1 MRNVVSTPR
10 AFVIGCCPRRHRFKG
25 TLIFQSCSSMPI
37 GYDNVTTC
45 LALLAGAAVVLAV
58 AAKSTRE
65 RIGNIHRK
73 RQEALERLA
82 AYSEPDFR
90 RRFRMSRERFD
101 NIVRDIRPLVEPVTA
116 VGIARAIASSGSVVK
131 AELKLAASLRILSG
145 GSYLDAGDLYAIHDR
160 SIMEST
166 VWPVCR
172 AIVAST
178 DPDLD
183 NIRFPFD
190 DEMQLRRHE
199 ATFRKHAGNH
209 FTGTVAVGDGCGLCI
224 EQPSDKEV
232 GGNVKDHFSRKY
244 DFAYGFLLFCDGH
257 NQIMSVEA
265 THVASAHDAAMYD
278 FSRVHTSIEEG
289 KLPRWAHVLL
299 DAAFACTEQEL
310 VPWPT
315 PRHGLSVDKDA
326 FNWMLSS
333 QRQAVERT
341 FGILYARWGILW
353 RPLRVKFDNL
363 SLLLHCLCRLHNYC
377 MKDRHVGSLTK
388 MEDMA
393 HEEDHRWKRGDASG
407 HMRLILAQAQMNA
420 PGQGR
425 RVDVE
430 SSRRN
435 QITSV
440 LQHHDVKRPI
450 MSVDAQAVAMLR
462 LDNIY
467 LSQGMR
473 S

>member
-1 MRNVVSTPR
+1 M
-10 AFVIGCCPRRHRFKG
+10 
-25 TLIFQSCSSMPI
+25 
-37 GYDNVTTC
+37 
-45 LALLAGAAVVLAV
+45 LAV
-58 AAKSTRE
+58 SLQSTRE
-65 RIGNIHRK
+65 RVGNLHRK

-82 AYSEPDFR
+82 EYTETDFR
-90 RRFRMSRERFD
+90 RRFRMSRERFHH
-101 NIVRDIRPLVEPVTA
+101 IVEDIRPLVEPLTA
-116 VGIARAIASSGSVVK
+116 IGIARAIASSGSVVK
-131 AELKLAASLRILSG
+131 AELKLAATLRILAG
-145 GSYLDAGDLYAIHDR
+145 GSYLDASDLFAIHDK
-160 SIMEST
+160 SIMLST

-172 AIVAST
+172 AICAST

-199 ATFRKHAGNH
+199 ATFKKQAGIY
-209 FTGTVAVGDGCGLCI
+209 FPGTVAVGDGCGLCI

-257 NQIMSVEA
+257 NHIMSVEA
-265 THVASAHDAAMYD
+265 THVASAHDSAMYD
-278 FSRVHTSIEEG
+278 VSKVHAAIEEG
-289 KLPRWAHVLL
+289 KLPTWAHVLL

-315 PRHGLSVDKDA
+315 PRNGLAVDKDA
-326 FNWMLSS
+326 FNFMLSS

-341 FGILYARWGILW
+341 FGLLYARWGILW
-353 RPLRVKFDNL
+353 RPLRIKFDNL

-377 MKDRHVGSLTK
+377 LKDRHVGSLRR
-388 MEDMA
+388 MEDIA
-393 HEEDHRWKRGDASG
+393 HEEDHRWKRGDGSG
-407 HMRLILAQAQMNA
+407 HMRLILAQAQNTA
-420 PGQGR
+420 PAQGR

-435 QITSV
+435 EITSV
-440 LQHHDVKRPI
+440 LARHGVKRPI

-462 LDNIY
+462 LENMY

-473 S
+473 SSR

>member
-1 MRNVVSTPR
+1 M
-10 AFVIGCCPRRHRFKG
+10 
-25 TLIFQSCSSMPI
+25 
-37 GYDNVTTC
+37 
-45 LALLAGAAVVLAV
+45 LAV
-58 AAKSTRE
+58 TAQATRE

-73 RQEALERLA
+73 RDAALQRLA
-82 AYSEPDFR
+82 EYSATDFR
-90 RRFRMSRERFD
+90 RRFRMSRERFEY
-101 NIVRDIRPLVEPVTA
+101 IVEDIRSRVEPVTPL
-116 VGIARAIASSGSVVK
+116 GIARAIASSGSVVK
-131 AELKLAASLRILSG
+131 AELQLAATLRILSG
-145 GSYLDAGDLYAIHDR
+145 GSYLDAGDLFAIHAK
-160 SIMEST
+160 SIMDST

-172 AIVAST
+172 AIVASST
-178 DPDLD
+178 PDLD

-199 ATFRKHAGNH
+199 ATFKKQAGNH

-265 THVASAHDAAMYD
+265 THVSSAHDAAMYD
-278 FSRVHTSIEEG
+278 VSRVHSAIEEG
-289 KLPRWAHVLL
+289 KLPCWAHVLL

-363 SLLLHCLCRLHNYC
+363 NLLLHCLCRLHNYC
-377 MKDRHVGSLTK
+377 MKDKHVGSLTR

-393 HEEDHRWKRGDASG
+393 HEEDHRWKRGDSSG
-407 HMRLILAQAQMNA
+407 HMRLILAQSQMTG

-425 RVDVE
+425 RVDIE
-430 SSRRN
+430 SIRR
-435 QITSV
+435 QEITSV
-440 LQHHDVKRPI
+440 LQRHGVKRPI
-450 MSVDAQAVAMLR
+450 MSVDAQAVAMMR
-462 LDNIY
+462 LQNIY
-467 LSQGMR
+467 LSQGMPA
-473 S
+473 